1 MACRFLRLLVL
12 YLYSC
17 KMVVLGVLERL
28 ACEKRMMAKY
38 FTYLLI
44 GNYILLVKQN
54 METFSTNAVCF
65 LGLTRFF
72 SLLITSLILLE
83 YDPEA
88 FSRGWLCVFLV
99 VFVCTRLYN
108 GLLNSL
114 VLNQKWKSY
123 VSAVGKF
130 LLSFHCVAEGRRGKK
145 SGFKKMNIRLLWV
158 FKKVLLVYVEIS
170 WNPGVWR
177 KCVELN
183 SWWGCGTL
191 KETLL
196 LNVGRIGGGHRGCLK
211 SARAGLVGKMKAVN
225 R

>member
-1 MACRFLRLLVL
+1 MFFPPLNKVPLVKACRFLRLLVL
-12 YLYSC
+12 YLYSW

-54 METFSTNAVCF
+54 METFFTNVMCF

-72 SLLITSLILLE
+72 SLLFTNLILLE

-88 FSRGWLCVFLV
+88 FSRGWLHVFPV
-99 VFVCTRLYN
+99 VFFVCIRLYN

-123 VSAVGKF
+123 VSAVRKF

-145 SGFKKMNIRLLWV
+145 SDFKKMN
-158 FKKVLLVYVEIS
+158 
-170 WNPGVWR
+170 
-177 KCVELN
+177 
-183 SWWGCGTL
+183 
-191 KETLL
+191 
-196 LNVGRIGGGHRGCLK
+196 
-211 SARAGLVGKMKAVN
+211 
-225 R
+225 